1 MPVAVWKEVVL
12 VAALLAAAAAAAARG
27 ALVLAVARH
36 EVAHQDGVERV
47 AAVSL
52 LKCREMVLNKPY
64 FFERNAVPNSQFS
77 VPHKFS
83 PSEFKFI

>member
-12 VAALLAAAAAAAARG
+12 VAALLAAAAAAARG
-27 ALVLAVARH
+27 PLVLAVARH

-52 LKCREMVLNKPY
+52 LKCREIKMVLNEIS
-64 FFERNAVPNSQFS
+64 F
-77 VPHKFS
+77 
-83 PSEFKFI
+83 

>member
-12 VAALLAAAAAAAARG
+12 VAALLAAAAAAARG
-27 ALVLAVARH
+27 PLVLAVARH

-52 LKCREMVLNKPY
+52 LK
-64 FFERNAVPNSQFS
+64 
-77 VPHKFS
+77 
-83 PSEFKFI
+83 